1 MERYIMKIRT
11 EKKNGF
17 SLIELLVVVAIIGIL
32 AAAGVVAYNGF
43 MENAKKSSTK
53 ANHTNI
59 VKFLS
64 ANFTNCSTGAQ
75 YIQWTNSNG
84 SKYNAPCSWSV
95 TQHAGR
101 MATHFAA
108 ENFKNPHYS
117 SQNAVAYRGGTPPN
131 SGSYVGQTWIY
142 CRNASPS
149 YCDVT
154 TRWGT
159 GSSDISKSVVNK
171 E

>member
-1 MERYIMKIRT
+1 MKIRT

-43 MENAKKSSTK
+43 MENAKKSSSK

-95 TQHAGR
+95 TQHASR
-101 MATHFAA
+101 MTTHFAA
-108 ENFKNPHYS
+108 ENFKNPHYLS
-117 SQNAVAYRGGTPPN
+117 LIHISEP
-131 SGSYVGQTWIY
+131 
-142 CRNASPS
+142 
-149 YCDVT
+149 
-154 TRWGT
+154 TRPY
-159 GSSDISKSVVNK
+159 
-171 E
+171 